1 MVCGVDLVKKEKN
14 KVTKKYDANAIIS
27 PTMEIS
33 GIDSKGFFTMTFSQ
47 SMNFSSLIN
56 ETYSSSERTGSKEA
70 GTNSTDFSKYLLSAK
85 HIKISVLVNAD
96 QESSKL

>member
-33 GIDSKGFFTMTFSQ
+33 GIDRKGFFTMTFSQ

-56 ETYSSSERTGSKEA
+56 ETYS
-70 GTNSTDFSKYLLSAK
+70 
-85 HIKISVLVNAD
+85 
-96 QESSKL
+96 

>member
-14 KVTKKYDANAIIS
+14 YVTKKYDANSLIS

-33 GIDSKGFFTMTFSQ
+33 GIDSKGFFTMKFSQ

-56 ETYSSSERTGSKEA
+56 ETYS
-70 GTNSTDFSKYLLSAK
+70 
-85 HIKISVLVNAD
+85 
-96 QESSKL
+96 